1 MSILTIEN
9 MSHSFGDRILFNNVS
24 FRLLKGEHIALVGA
38 NGEGKSTFMKIITN
52 QILPDSGNIEWS
64 NKVSAGYMDQHVD
77 LKKGHTVE
85 TILEEAFSNL
95 FDIEKEINDLYNILG
110 TMNEEEVNKTLNKIA
125 NMQDTLDKN
134 DFYSINSKIQSTAAG
149 LGIREFLDTDA
160 SALSGGQRTKVLLA
174 KLLLE
179 SPDILLLDE
188 PTNHLDE
195 EHIEWL
201 KTYLMNYENS
211 FILISH
217 DNDFVNSVTNI
228 IYHLEHKTLSRYVG
242 NYDRFLK
249 LYAIKKEQLSIEYRQ
264 QQNEISKLEDFIRKN
279 KARAST
285 SKQAKSREKKLD
297 KIERIEI
304 KSENIKPHF
313 DFKKARSSDS
323 IIFQSKNLVIG
334 YNEPLSKSL
343 NLKMQ
348 REQKIAILGANG
360 LGKSTL
366 LKSLLGL
373 LKPIDGEIK
382 LGDYQEIGYFEQE
395 IIEDNTNTVLDD
407 VWSKFPNSSKS
418 EVRSQLAKC
427 GLTRQHIESPI
438 NILSGGEQAK
448 VRLCKLIN
456 KPSNILVLDEPTN
469 HLDVHAKNEL
479 KRALK
484 LYDGSILLVCHEPE
498 FYKDIVTDVWNCEDW
513 TIESLG

>member
-1 MSILTIEN
+1 MSILTVEN
-9 MSHSFGDRILFNNVS
+9 MSQSFGERVLFKNVS
-24 FRLLKGEHIALVGA
+24 FRLLRGEHIALVGA

-52 QILPDSGNIEWS
+52 QLLPDDGKVEWS
-64 NKVSAGYMDQHVD
+64 NKVSVGYMDQHAD
-77 LKKGHTVE
+77 LKKGNTVE
-85 TILEEAFSNL
+85 DILKEAFSKL
-95 FDIEKEINDLYNILG
+95 FDIEGKIADLYNEIG

-125 NMQDTLDKN
+125 NMQDILDEN
-134 DFYSINSKIQSTAAG
+134 NFYNINSKIQSTAAG
-149 LGIREFLDTDA
+149 LGIRDFLDRDA

-188 PTNHLDE
+188 PTNYLDE

-217 DNDFVNSVTNI
+217 DNDFLNSVVNV
-228 IYHLEHKTLSRYVG
+228 IYHLEHKTLLRYPG
-242 NYDRFLK
+242 NYDHFLK
-249 LYAIKKEQLSIEYRQ
+249 LYAIKKEQLGIQYKE
-264 QQNEISKLEDFIRKN
+264 QQNEIAKLENFIRKN

-285 SKQAKSREKKLD
+285 AKQAKSREKKLD

-304 KSENIKPHF
+304 KTENIKPQF
-313 DFKKARSSDS
+313 DFKKARVSDS
-323 IIFQSKNLVIG
+323 IIFKTKNLVIG
-334 YNEPLSKSL
+334 YNKPLSKSL
-343 NLKMQ
+343 NLRMQ
-348 REQKIAILGANG
+348 REQKIAIVGANG

-373 LKPIDGEIK
+373 LQPINGEIK
-382 LGDYQEIGYFEQE
+382 LGDYQEVGYFEQE
-395 IIEDNTNTVLDD
+395 ITEDNTNTALDD
-407 VWSKFPNSSKS
+407 VWDKFPDKTKS

-438 NILSGGEQAK
+438 NILSGGEQAR

-456 KPSNILVLDEPTN
+456 KRTNILVLDEPTN
-469 HLDVHAKNEL
+469 HLDVYAKNEL
-479 KRALK
+479 KRALRV
-484 LYDGSILLVCHEPE
+484 YDGSILLVCHEPE
-498 FYKDIVTDVWNCEDW
+498 FYKDIVTDVWNVEDW
-513 TIESLG
+513 AIK